1 MNKLILSSQF
11 INMSPYQQSFLL
23 ARLAVGTSAFGH
35 GLVRLPKL
43 DKFSHG
49 MAAEFQHSILPQS
62 LVLGFGYFL
71 PFAEFGIGLLM
82 LLGLLTRPAAIA
94 GSLLM
99 TVLIFGTTT
108 VEKFENIPSML
119 LHVLFF
125 IGVLVFVDRCDNWSL
140 DRAFGLRKTG
150 GLLK

>member
-1 MNKLILSSQF
+1 
-11 INMSPYQQSFLL
+11 MSAYQQSFLL
-23 ARLAVGTSAFGH
+23 TRLAVGTSLFGH

-49 MAAEFQHSILPQS
+49 MAAQFQHSILPEG

-71 PFAEFGIGLLM
+71 PFAEFGIGILT
-82 LLGLLTRPAAIA
+82 LLGLFTRPAAIA

-108 VEKFENIPSML
+108 IEKFENIPSML

-125 IGVLVFVDRCDNWSL
+125 IAVLVFADRYDFWSL
-140 DRAFGLRKTG
+140 DRVLGFRKTG
-150 GLLK
+150 SLLHPTAGLR

>member
-1 MNKLILSSQF
+1 
-11 INMSPYQQSFLL
+11 MSAYKQSFLL
-23 ARLAVGTSAFGH
+23 ARLAIGASAIGH

-49 MAAEFQHSILPQS
+49 MAAEFPHSILPQA

-71 PFAEFGIGLLM
+71 PFAEFGIGLLT
-82 LLGLLTRPAAIA
+82 LVGLFTRPAAVA

-108 VEKFENIPSML
+108 IEKFDNIPSML

-125 IGVLVFVDRCDNWSL
+125 IGVLVFADRYDNWSL

-150 GLLK
+150 G

>member
-1 MNKLILSSQF
+1 M
-11 INMSPYQQSFLL
+11 
-23 ARLAVGTSAFGH
+23 FGH

-49 MAAEFQHSILPQS
+49 MAAEFQHAILPEG

-71 PFAEFGIGLLM
+71 PFAEFGIGILTLF
-82 LLGLLTRPAAIA
+82 GLFTRPAAFA

-99 TVLIFGTTT
+99 IMLIFGTTAI
-108 VEKFENIPSML
+108 EKFENLPAML
-119 LHVLFF
+119 LHILFF
-125 IGVLVFVDRCDNWSL
+125 IGVLIFVERFDNWSL

-150 GLLK
+150 GLLH

>member
-1 MNKLILSSQF
+1 
-11 INMSPYQQSFLL
+11 MSAYKQSFLL
-23 ARLAVGTSAFGH
+23 TRLAIGTSLFGH

-49 MAAEFQHSILPQS
+49 MAAEFQHSILPQG

-71 PFAEFGIGLLM
+71 PFAEFGIGILT
-82 LLGLLTRPAAIA
+82 LLGLFTRPAAVA

-99 TVLIFGTTT
+99 IVLIFGTTT
-108 VEKFENIPSML
+108 IENFGNIPTMF

-125 IGVLVFVDRCDNWSL
+125 LAVLIYVDRYDYWSL
-140 DRAFGLRKTG
+140 DRAFGFRKTG
-150 GLLK
+150 GLLG

>member
-1 MNKLILSSQF
+1 
-11 INMSPYQQSFLL
+11 MSAYKQSFLL
-23 ARLAVGTSAFGH
+23 TRLAVGTSLFGH

-49 MAAEFQHSILPQS
+49 MAAEFQHSIIPQA

-71 PFAEFGIGLLM
+71 PFAEFGIGLLTF
-82 LLGLLTRPAAIA
+82 LGLFTRPAAIA

-99 TVLIFGTTT
+99 TVLVFGTTAI
-108 VEKFENIPSML
+108 EKFENIPSML

-125 IGVLVFVDRCDNWSL
+125 IGILIFADRYDSWSL
-140 DRAFGLRKTG
+140 DLVSGLRKTG
-150 GLLK
+150 AILP

>member
-1 MNKLILSSQF
+1 
-11 INMSPYQQSFLL
+11 MSAYKQSFLL
-23 ARLAVGTSAFGH
+23 TRLAIGTSMFGH

-49 MAAEFQHSILPQS
+49 MAAEFQHAILPEG

-71 PFAEFGIGLLM
+71 PFAEFGIGILT
-82 LLGLLTRPAAIA
+82 LLGLFTRPAAFA

-99 TVLIFGTTT
+99 IVLIFGTTAI
-108 VEKFENIPSML
+108 EKFENLPAML
-119 LHVLFF
+119 LHILFF
-125 IGVLVFVDRCDNWSL
+125 IGVLIFVERFDNWSL

-150 GLLK
+150 GLLH